1 MAGKQH
7 VMRLK
12 MNNNIQSFEDIVF
25 GKQIIPAHQLD
36 DIILIKSDGWPTYHF
51 ANVVDDHFM
60 KISHVI
66 RGQEWIHSTPI
77 HIALYNA
84 FGWQTPMFAHLPLLI
99 NPDGSKLS
107 KRQDKGLSP
116 SQVEYYRN
124 NNYFPESLI
133 NFVSRLGW
141 TPKIHDVD
149 NELLS
154 IHQLAS
160 HFDLDKV
167 HRSPAIV
174 SLTKLEYFNREFLHK
189 SISSSRP
196 LPHIILDNLRKVLKD
211 AFGSS
216 KRPCWAS
223 NDSNID
229 DDEYLTSILEL
240 GKKQI
245 QTLLDIPKFM
255 GYLFTR
261 PDYSSQDSKEF
272 FKSFL
277 MNPGID
283 SKTISQIITKL
294 LEKISEEPLFT
305 KENIESYF
313 SSLKK
318 SNDTLSHAL
327 IYSVI
332 RYAITG
338 SKIGVP
344 MIPSMIFLGRQECI
358 FRLKSC
364 LDFIES
370 YNIC

>member
-1 MAGKQH
+1 
-7 VMRLK
+7 
-12 MNNNIQSFEDIVF
+12 MNNNVESFEDIVF
-25 GKQIIPAHQLD
+25 GKQVISAHQLG

-84 FGWQTPMFAHLPLLI
+84 FGWQKPIFAHLPLLI

-107 KRQDKGLSP
+107 KRQEEKGSLP
-116 SQVEYYRN
+116 SQVEYYRY

-133 NFVSRLGW
+133 NFVARLGW
-141 TPKIHDVD
+141 TSKIHDSD

-154 IHQLAS
+154 INQLAS
-160 HFDLDKV
+160 LFDLDKV

-174 SLTKLEYFNREFLHK
+174 SLPKLEYFNREFLRK
-189 SISSSRP
+189 SISSDHP
-196 LPHIILDNLRKVLKD
+196 LPYIILDRLKKVLKD
-211 AFGSS
+211 AFGSPS
-216 KRPCWAS
+216 HSFWLS
-223 NDSNID
+223 NDRKVNEE
-229 DDEYLTSILEL
+229 EYLTNILKL

-261 PDYSSQDSKEF
+261 PDYRSQDSKEF
-272 FKSFL
+272 FRSFL
-277 MNPGID
+277 MYPEID
-283 SKTISQIITKL
+283 SEIISQIITKL
-294 LEKISEEPLFT
+294 LEKISEESLFT
-305 KENIESYF
+305 QENIQSHL

-318 SNDTLSHAL
+318 SSDGLSHAL

-338 SKIGVP
+338 SKIG
-344 MIPSMIFLGRQECI
+344 IPIIPVMVFLERQECI
-358 FRLKSC
+358 FRLKNC
-364 LDFIES
+364 LDFIR
-370 YNIC
+370 